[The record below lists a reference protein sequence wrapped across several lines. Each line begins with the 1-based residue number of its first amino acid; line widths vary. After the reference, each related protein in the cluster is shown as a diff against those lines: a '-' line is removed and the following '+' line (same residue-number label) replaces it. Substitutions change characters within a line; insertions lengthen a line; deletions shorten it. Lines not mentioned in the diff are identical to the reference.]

1 MTNAQK
7 LALRLSEIKQRLN
20 EIAGLEGEAL
30 TPEVRAEADRLQ
42 AEYPDAETRWRSAY
56 IAEGEAEAEA
66 LGKDGNGDGQP
77 AEVRGLM
84 RRASVA
90 DYMAA
95 AAAGV
100 PLSGAAAELNAA
112 LEIRSSG
119 PVEIP
124 LAFLADGVE
133 DRATVTGDAAS
144 TTTALAGQPTRRPI
158 LRRLFG
164 RSILAPLGV
173 RLDSVPSGQT
183 EWPLLTAGTAIAQK
197 DEGTARDAATA
208 PSFDTEALKP
218 KRLTGAFI
226 FTGEQMLQIGP
237 DLEASLRRDLA
248 DAAAEQMSRQVLT
261 GTGANGQVTG
271 INTRIASATN
281 AGADDEATYAVYA
294 GLHALGVDGIH
305 AAAETEVSS
314 IIGVATYQH
323 AATKYADQDGE
334 AATEALTRRS
344 AGCFASPFIGAV
356 ASNRQDAILHA
367 GMDAARGD
375 SIAAVWPS
383 MQIIRDIY
391 SQAEKGQVIL
401 TWVQYW
407 DCYVALRLA
416 AYKRLSIKVST

>member
-1 MTNAQK
+1 MTTAQK
-7 LALRLSEIKQRLN
+7 LALRISEIRQRLN
-20 EIAGLEGEAL
+20 EISGLEGDAL
-30 TPEVRAEADRLQ
+30 TPEIRAEADKLQ
-42 AEYPDAETRWRSAY
+42 TEYRDAETRWRSAS

-77 AEVRGLM
+77 AEVRSLM
-84 RRASVA
+84 RRASIA
-90 DYMAA
+90 DYMNAA
-95 AAAGV
+95 ASGV

-112 LEIRSSG
+112 LEIRNAG
-119 PVEIP
+119 PVEVP
-124 LAFLADGVE
+124 LAFLAEGVE

-144 TTTALAGQPTRRPI
+144 TTAALAGQPTRRPI

-164 RSILAPLGV
+164 RSILSPLGV

-183 EWPLLTAGTAIAQK
+183 EWPLLTAGTAIGQK

-208 PSFDTEALKP
+208 PTFATQALKP

-226 FTGEQMLQIGP
+226 FTAEQMLQIGP
-237 DLEASLRRDLA
+237 DLESSLRRDLA
-248 DAAAEQMSRQVLT
+248 DAAAEQMSKQILT
-261 GTGANGQVTG
+261 GTGSAGQVTG

-281 AGADDEATYAVYA
+281 VGGDDEATYEVYA
-294 GLHALGVDGIH
+294 SLHAQGVDGIH
-305 AAAETEVSS
+305 AAAETEVNS

-323 AATKYADQDGE
+323 AATKYAAQSGE
-334 AATEALTRRS
+334 AATEALKRRS
-344 AGCFASPFIGAV
+344 AGCYASPFIGAV

-391 SQAEKGQVIL
+391 SQADEGKVIL
-401 TWVQYW
+401 TWVQFW
-407 DCYVALRLA
+407 DCYVALRSA
-416 AYKRLSIKVST
+416 AYKRLSIKVSS